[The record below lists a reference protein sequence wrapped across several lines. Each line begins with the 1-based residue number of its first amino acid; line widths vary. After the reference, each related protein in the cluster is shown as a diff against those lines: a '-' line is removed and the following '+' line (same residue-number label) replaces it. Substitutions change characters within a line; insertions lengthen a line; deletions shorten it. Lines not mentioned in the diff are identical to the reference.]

1 MWPYTAEDLAWF
13 DRLAAETAAAPT
25 SDYSPELAELSLDR
39 ARRLRGVML
48 GLAVRRIYDRLLDWL
63 GRPLP
68 SESRAEPENDAFVDV
83 LTDRLKAPLTSI
95 RSSSEILR
103 DHPDLPPE
111 ERKRFIDIVLQENAR
126 LESLIG
132 RMLDVSRFEPAGRTW
147 HIDAG
152 DIAAHLGGK
161 GVSPGTSG

>member
-1 MWPYTAEDLAWF
+1 MWPYTDKDLAWF

-25 SDYSPELAELSLDR
+25 TEYSSELVELQVAR

-48 GLAVRRIYDRLLDWL
+48 GLAVRRLYDRLLDWL

-68 SESRAEPENDAFVDV
+68 SEARTAPANDDFMVMV
-83 LTDRLKAPLTSI
+83 TDRLKAPLTSI

-111 ERKRFIDIVLQENAR
+111 KRQQFIDIVLQENAR
-126 LESLIG
+126 LEALIG
-132 RMLDVSRFEPAGRTW
+132 RMLDVSRFEPARRTW
-147 HIDAG
+147 RIDAG
-152 DIAAHLGGK
+152 DIAATLGGK